1 MTQVDDSVRAYLSP
15 PAQQLFDDIV
25 TQKAL
30 GASAHIKMISQMIRD
45 LCLSAHARNESAE
58 NLNVRIRQL
67 ADFFMKTRGEAS
79 QAISNA
85 LLIMTNGS
93 SQQINQDIYAYM
105 NFVLKKLDDFEK
117 SNQSNLEL
125 INQYAQCVLSKMN
138 SILLFDYSST
148 VGKMIETCD
157 HPLEIFVAESRAFD
171 GGKPYVSPALKGHH
185 KVHFIPDV
193 AIYFYLKQCDGV
205 FIGAETYYAD
215 GTVFNTVGAEMVA
228 SLCNSFDV
236 PFYVLTTLIKVDMR
250 SIYGFIKP
258 RLMLDL
264 RKKMLDALDDQIKDQ
279 IDYSC
284 PEVVEIP
291 PRLITALITEA
302 GIVPPSA
309 MFPLSMNYYK
319 EIGGLHK
326 NA

>member
-1 MTQVDDSVRAYLSP
+1 MTQIDDSVRAYLSP

-25 TQKAL
+25 TQRVL

-45 LCLSAHARNESAE
+45 LCSSARAQNESAE
-58 NLNVRIRQL
+58 NLNLRIHQL

-85 LLIMTNGS
+85 ILMMTNGS
-93 SQQINQDIYAYM
+93 NQQKSQDVESYI
-105 NFVLKKLDDFEK
+105 NFVLKKIDDFEK
-117 SNQSNLEL
+117 SNRSNLDL
-125 INQYAQCVLSKMN
+125 INQYAQYVLAKMN

-157 HPLEIFVAESRAFD
+157 HPLEIFIAESRAFD
-171 GGKPYVSPALKGHH
+171 GGKPYVSSALKGQH
-185 KVHFIPDV
+185 KIHFIPDV

-228 SLCNSFDV
+228 SLSDSFDV
-236 PFYVLTTLIKVDMR
+236 PFYVLTTLIKIDMR
-250 SIYGFIKP
+250 SIYGFSKP
-258 RLMLDL
+258 CLMLNLRTKLLVDL
-264 RKKMLDALDDQIKDQ
+264 DPQIRDQ

-284 PEVVEIP
+284 PEVVAISP
-291 PRLITALITEA
+291 KLITAFITEA

-309 MFPLSMNYYK
+309 MFQLSTNYYK
-319 EIGGLHK
+319 EIGGIHK